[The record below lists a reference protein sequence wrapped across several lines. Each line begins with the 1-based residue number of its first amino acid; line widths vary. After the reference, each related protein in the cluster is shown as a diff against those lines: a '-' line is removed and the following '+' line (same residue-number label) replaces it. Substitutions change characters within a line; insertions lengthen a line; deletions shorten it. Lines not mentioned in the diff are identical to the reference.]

1 MLGGGGHP
9 YMTLRWSLGNLLSVL
24 TVYPNLYMYIIM
36 VFIGY
41 DMGQGFQINVYVLV
55 HVTYLFGSLRDNEYY
70 VPKPLHESFHR
81 KYEISPSPLKN
92 KRHMENIKF

>member
-1 MLGGGGHP
+1 MYVWGGGGGHP
-9 YMTLRWSLGNLLSVL
+9 RSLGKLLPVP

-36 VFIGY
+36 VCIGY

-70 VPKPLHESFHR
+70 APKPLHVSFHR
-81 KYEISPSPLKN
+81 KYEISPSSLKN
-92 KRHMENIKF
+92 KSHMENIKF